1 MIDRHALF
9 QLENVVKNIKE
20 SYDSYQFFKIFQIIQ
35 RFVIVYLSNFYLDV
49 AKDRLY
55 VGGTFSSTRRSCQ
68 TVLAAHLLSVFRVIA
83 PVLPHLAEDV
93 WQHLPFQFTTEDGCL
108 ANFVFESKWPM
119 LNERHLAFPIEE
131 VHFWEKI
138 LELRTEVN
146 KVLEVARGKKLIGSS
161 LEAKVYLHAF
171 DDGLATR
178 LVNMCTSENDAD
190 TLHRI
195 FITSQVE
202 ILPSLENVQD
212 EDILCNGEYLI
223 QGKTKYGSGCHVQLT
238 RNVKDAGVF
247 HLKLALLTTIPR
259 YVVAVMMLSASQY
272 QLWQWFS

>member
-1 MIDRHALF
+1 
-9 QLENVVKNIKE
+9 
-20 SYDSYQFFKIFQIIQ
+20 IIQ

-55 VGGTFSSTRRSCQ
+55 VG
-68 TVLAAHLLSVFRVIA
+68 VIA

-108 ANFVFESKWPM
+108 ANFVPESKWPI
-119 LNERHLAFPIEE
+119 LNERHLACPIEE
-131 VHFWEKI
+131 VDFWEKI

-146 KVLEVARGKKLIGSS
+146 KVLKVARGKKLIGSS

-178 LVNMCTSENDAD
+178 LVNMCASENDAD

-212 EDILCNGEYLI
+212 EDILCTGEYLI
-223 QGKTKYGSGCHVQLT
+223 QGKNKIWVGVSRATGSKCERCWNFSSQVSTFDDHPSLCGRCYDVVSQP
-238 RNVKDAGVF
+238 
-247 HLKLALLTTIPR
+247 IPTMA
-259 YVVAVMMLSASQY
+259 VV
-272 QLWQWFS
+272 

>member
-55 VGGTFSSTRRSCQ
+55 VG
-68 TVLAAHLLSVFRVIA
+68 VIA